1 MSLEVILA
9 AIRASGEKQIGE
21 IEQRARS
28 EAEAI
33 LADARREAERAR
45 QDARA
50 RAVVPAYGERAR
62 IIHRARLTRLRTV
75 GDAREAAVDAALEQT
90 RHSLAKLRA
99 GSSYPAILHR
109 LTKQALSELQGSME
123 DITRAHLEVDPR
135 DEELV
140 ARILR
145 ELDLKLSVTYC
156 LECWGGLIARSEDG
170 RIVVINTL
178 ESRLERAMPFLR
190 RYLAALFE
198 EGETVRPTPITETPA
213 YGR

>member
-1 MSLEVILA
+1 MSLEAILA
-9 AIRASGEKQIGE
+9 AIRASGEKQIEE

-28 EAEAI
+28 EAEVI
-33 LADARREAERAR
+33 LADARREADKAR

-50 RAVVPAYGERAR
+50 RAVMPAYGERAR

-75 GDAREAAVDAALEQT
+75 GDVREAAVDAALEQT
-90 RHSLAKLRA
+90 RHALAGLRA
-99 GSSYPAILHR
+99 DSGYPAILQR

-123 DITRAHLEVDPR
+123 DITRARLEVDPR
-135 DEELV
+135 DEELM

-145 ELDLKLSVTYC
+145 ELDLRLSVTYN

-178 ESRLERAMPFLR
+178 ESRMERAMPFLR

-198 EGETVRPTPITETPA
+198 EGETVRPTTITETPA
-213 YGR
+213 YER